1 MKLLE
6 ALSIIKSGDSVGGPT
21 FRVLLATGFTQLP
34 LETLFKAHLCL
45 CAPKRRICV
54 EGGLF
59 GDLAG
64 NLERAGTV
72 DAVAVVMEWED
83 LDARLGVRTL
93 GGWTVAA
100 LPDILRSA
108 RLQIAR
114 IAAALESMAAP
125 VVVSLPSIPFPPIVY
140 SLPRQFSRLE
150 AELRASLQQLAA
162 EAGSNVSVLNPYEL
176 DRISPA
182 SARFDLQSAIASGFP
197 YVLSHA
203 DALASL
209 LAGLLIRH
217 APKKGLITDL
227 DDTLW
232 AGILG
237 EAGISGVCW
246 DLDGK
251 AQIHGL
257 YQQFLASLASAG
269 VLIGVASKNDRKLVD
284 KLFAERQDLL
294 LPVQSVFPVEANWR
308 PKSASVANI
317 LQDWNIG
324 ARDVVFLDD
333 SPMEAAEVQAVFPE
347 MECVVFPKKNPS
359 EFWDLLHRLRET
371 FAKSSVSA
379 EDELRLTSIR
389 AASEFRQEA
398 VSGSVSERFL
408 SGVEAEIS
416 VSRDKEPDA
425 RAFELINKTNQF
437 NLNGLRLTESEWN
450 TLISNPESFLFK
462 QVYRDRFGPL
472 GSIAVMAGRRDG
484 RQLAV
489 EHWVMSCRAFSR
501 RIEYQALK
509 LLFESYKVDEVLL
522 SYKPTPYNGPLR
534 EFLESLLGPVTEGTL
549 RLDRGQFEKKCPAL
563 YHSVKDATVQ
573 NSTTAPA

>member
-1 MKLLE
+1 MGLLE
-6 ALSIIKSGDSVGGPT
+6 ALSIIKSGDSLTGPS

-34 LETLFKAHLCL
+34 LEIFFKAHLYQ
-45 CAPKRRICV
+45 CAPNKRISV

-64 NLERAGTV
+64 NLERAGRV

-83 LDARLGVRTL
+83 LDPRLGVRTL

-100 LPDILRSA
+100 LPDIIRSA
-108 RLQIAR
+108 RLQIER
-114 IAAALESMAAP
+114 IAAALRSMAAP
-125 VVVSLPSIPFPPIVY
+125 VAVSLPSLPFPPVAY
-140 SLPRQFSRLE
+140 SSPRQCSRLE
-150 AELRASLQQLAA
+150 AELRASLQQFAA
-162 EAGSNVSVLNPYEL
+162 EAGANVRVLNPYEL
-176 DRISPA
+176 DRISPPG
-182 SARFDLQSAIASGFP
+182 ARFDLQAAIASGFP
-197 YVLSHA
+197 YVLGHA
-203 DALASL
+203 EALASL
-209 LAGLLIRH
+209 LAGLLVRQ

-237 EAGISGVCW
+237 EAGIQGVRW

-294 LPVQSVFPVEANWR
+294 LPAQNVFPVKAHWG
-308 PKSASVANI
+308 PKSESVANI
-317 LQDWNIG
+317 LRDWNIG

-333 SPMEAAEVQAVFPE
+333 SPMEVAEVQAVFPE
-347 MECVVFPKKNPS
+347 MECIVFPKKRPP
-359 EFWDLLHRLRET
+359 EFWGLLHRLRET

-379 EDELRLTSIR
+379 EDELRLRSLR
-389 AASEFRQEA
+389 AGSEFRQEA
-398 VSGSVSERFL
+398 GSGSVSERFL

-416 VSRDKEPDA
+416 VSRDKDPDA

-450 TLISNPESFLFK
+450 ALLSEPGSFLLK
-462 QVYRDRFGPL
+462 LAYRDRFGPL
-472 GSIAVMAGRRDG
+472 GSIAVVAGRQHG
-484 RQLAV
+484 RQLRV
-489 EHWVMSCRAFSR
+489 ERWVMSCRAFSR
-501 RIEYQALK
+501 RIEHQALK
-509 LLFESYKVDEVLL
+509 LLFEGFEVDEVLL
-522 SYKPTPYNGPLR
+522 SYTPTQYNGPLR
-534 EFLESLLGPVTEGTL
+534 EFLESLLSPVAEGTV
-549 RLDRGQFEKKCPAL
+549 RIDRGQFKEKCPAL
-563 YHSVKDATVQ
+563 YHSVKDAAMQTQ
-573 NSTTAPA
+573 

>member
-6 ALSIIKSGDSVGGPT
+6 ALSIIKSGESVAGPS
-21 FRVLLATGFTQLP
+21 FRVLLATGVTQLP

-45 CAPKRRICV
+45 RAPKKRICV

-72 DAVAVVMEWED
+72 DGVAVVMEWED

-100 LPDILRSA
+100 LPNILRSA
-108 RLQIAR
+108 RLQIER
-114 IAAALESMAAP
+114 IAAALESIAAP
-125 VVVSLPSIPFPPIVY
+125 VVVSLPSLPFPPIVY

-150 AELRASLQQLAA
+150 AKLRALLQQFAS
-162 EAGSNVSVLNPYEL
+162 EAGSNICVLNPYEL
-176 DRISPA
+176 DRISPVG
-182 SARFDLQSAIASGFP
+182 SRFDLQSAIASGFP
-197 YVLSHA
+197 YVLGHA
-203 DALASL
+203 EALASL
-209 LAGLLIRH
+209 LAGLLVRQ

-237 EAGISGVCW
+237 EAGIRGVCW

-294 LPVQSVFPVEANWR
+294 LPAQSVFPVEAHWG
-308 PKSASVANI
+308 PKSESVANI
-317 LQDWNIG
+317 LSDWNIR
-324 ARDVVFLDD
+324 ARDVLFLDD

-347 MECVVFPKKNPS
+347 MECVVFPKNNPS

-371 FAKSSVSA
+371 FAKSSVSV
-379 EDELRLTSIR
+379 EDELRLQSLR

-398 VSGSVSERFL
+398 GSGSVSERFL

-416 VSRDKEPDA
+416 VSRDKKSDA
-425 RAFELINKTNQF
+425 RVFELINKTNQF
-437 NLNGLRLTESEWN
+437 NLNGLRLTELEWN
-450 TLISNPESFLFK
+450 TLISKPESFLFNLA
-462 QVYRDRFGPL
+462 YRDRFGPL
-472 GSIAVMAGRRDG
+472 GSIAVVAGCRDG
-484 RQLAV
+484 RELRV

-501 RIEYQALK
+501 RIEHQALK
-509 LLFESYKVDEVLL
+509 LVFERLKVDEVLL
-522 SYKPTPYNGPLR
+522 SYTPTPYNGPLR
-534 EFLESLLGPVTEGTL
+534 DFLESLLGPVSEGTL
-549 RLDRGQFEKKCPAL
+549 RIDRGQFNEKCPTL
-563 YHSVKDATVQ
+563 YHSVKDAAVQ
-573 NSTTAPA
+573 TQ